1 MSFEIGETTG
11 DYEIVGVLGSG
22 GMGKVYKVRNT
33 FSDRFDAMKVLLPD
47 LNTNSELADRFL
59 REIKVQARLNHPN
72 IASLHTA
79 LNVNNQLLMIMELVE
94 GRNLEQEIRHHP
106 IPYQDAEGYLI
117 QILSALEYAHKNGVI
132 HRDIKPANIIVMPSG
147 QVKLMDFGIARVTAD
162 RSLTKTGIALGS
174 LFYMSPEQ
182 IHGEH
187 PDARSDIYSLGV
199 TFYEVMTGKRPING
213 DSDYSIMT
221 AHLMHAPLNP
231 AELNPL
237 VPPALA
243 QVILK
248 SLEKSADDR
257 YQTAEEFLAAIIQA
271 KQYPNQVPEME
282 SNAVTK
288 LVQPLAMAEAPKKSV
303 PSAWIAGGAAVLVA
317 GLAVAKFSPSP
328 APSPSPA
335 AAVIQQSS
343 ASAASPARPAVLP
356 KPDTSSAIKPPL
368 PAPATEPPAREREKP
383 KAAVVLQSD
392 RPALQQTAPPMT
404 AKNAPVSFSGSNS
417 TLERPVPAVQHQTPA
432 SSPPVTQPPQ
442 AAAAQP
448 LPVPAAKDPRVVLQ
462 EEWDRVSNS
471 KDVAALQDFQ
481 RKHSDS
487 PFSSQA
493 AARIELHSWELV
505 AGSREAAALRGF
517 RAQFPNGP
525 HAAQAGAEIDAL
537 EAEANSRSILN
548 VLAGY
553 RTAYDNRDTS
563 AIQSLWPTLG
573 REDLAK
579 IDAFFKATKSAKMVL
594 QPVAQPKI
602 AGDTASVAC
611 IRSVTVQMRDGARQR
626 PIDQNVTVRLKK
638 SGAAWVIAA
647 LE

>member
-47 LNTNSELADRFL
+47 LSTNSELADRFL

-94 GRNLEQEIRHHP
+94 GNNLEKEITRHP
-106 IPYQDAEGYLI
+106 IPYQDAEAYLM
-117 QILSALEYAHKNGVI
+117 QILSALAYAHKNGVI
-132 HRDIKPANIIVMPSG
+132 HRDIKPANIILMPSG

-199 TFYEVMTGKRPING
+199 TFYEVLTGKRPING

-221 AHLMHAPLNP
+221 AHLMHVPLNP

-243 QVILK
+243 EVILK
-248 SLEKSADDR
+248 SLEKDADKRYQSAD
-257 YQTAEEFLAAIIQA
+257 EFLAAIIQA
-271 KQYPNQVPEME
+271 KQYPNKTADTDKTVLEVPVR
-282 SNAVTK
+282 NRVPAQAAVPAS
-288 LVQPLAMAEAPKKSV
+288 VAGSQKSRA
-303 PSAWIAGGAAVLVA
+303 SSWIAGTAAVLLA
-317 GLAVAKFSPSP
+317 GIAVAKFSPGRNTP
-328 APSPSPA
+328 PTPSA
-335 AAVIQQSS
+335 AAVQQT
-343 ASAASPARPAVLP
+343 SPPVA
-356 KPDTSSAIKPPL
+356 SSAIPAAPPKHDE
-368 PAPATEPPAREREKP
+368 APAAQPLVSAPAAEKEKP
-383 KAAVVLQSD
+383 KAIAAGQPTRPAVQQ
-392 RPALQQTAPPMT
+392 PALQLT
-404 AKNAPVSFSGSNS
+404 AKNSPV
-417 TLERPVPAVQHQTPA
+417 A
-432 SSPPVTQPPQ
+432 SSPLEHSTPVITHQAPPSSQPAAQPPQ
-442 AAAAQP
+442 PGAAQP
-448 LPVPAAKDPRVVLQ
+448 VSSAPAAKDPRAILQ

-471 KDVAALQDFQ
+471 KDIPALQDFQ
-481 RKHSDS
+481 RKHPDT
-487 PFSSQA
+487 PFAAQA

-505 AGSREAAALRGF
+505 GGSKDVNALRAF
-517 RAQFPNGP
+517 RTQFPNGP
-525 HAAQAGAEIDAL
+525 HAAQAAVEL
-537 EAEANSRSILN
+537 ETLESEGNTRSILN

-553 RTAYDNRDTS
+553 RTAYDNRDTG
-563 AIQSLWPTLG
+563 AIQNIWPTLG
-573 REDLAK
+573 RDNMAK
-579 IDAFFKATKSAKMVL
+579 IETFFKAAKSVKMVL
-594 QPVAQPKI
+594 QPVSEPKFS
-602 AGDTASVAC
+602 GDTAVVAC
-611 IRSVTVQMRDGARQR
+611 IRSISVQMKDGARQK
-626 PIDQNVTVRLKK
+626 PIDQNVNVRLKK
-638 SGAAWVIAA
+638 SGSAWVITA